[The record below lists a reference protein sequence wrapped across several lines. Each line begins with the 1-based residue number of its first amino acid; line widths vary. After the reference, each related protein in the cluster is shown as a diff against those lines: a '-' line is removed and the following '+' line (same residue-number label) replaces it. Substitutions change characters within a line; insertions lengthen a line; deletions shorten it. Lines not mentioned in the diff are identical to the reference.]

1 MADDQ
6 LAPGL
11 RTPPWL
17 RRTLIA
23 AAVAVMGLLV
33 VLPLLMVL
41 AAAFGKGFATWWAAL
56 TTPDAVSA
64 LQSGV
69 GPAGS
74 VAGCQ

>member
-1 MADDQ
+1 MADDE

-41 AAAFGKGFATWWAAL
+41 AAAFG
-56 TTPDAVSA
+56 
-64 LQSGV
+64 
-69 GPAGS
+69 
-74 VAGCQ
+74 